1 MKTTCYAAGCE
12 AALVGEAAN
21 AFTLVNRARAKGDA
35 WIAFMD
41 AGDGLEIRSFCPV
54 HSPPVQEAVKLLV
67 SVFGEDFS
75 HMHLRSVARA
85 MKETPIVVTPKEPSP
100 PTETFMPKVDGKPFR
115 CEDCGSNCFHKPV
128 AEDTLLF
135 ACNSCRTRYR
145 GEPSRFGSLVPHE
158 LRRGEPK

>member
-41 AGDGLEIRSFCPV
+41 AGDGLEIRSLCPV

-85 MKETPIVVTPKEPSP
+85 MKETPIVV
-100 PTETFMPKVDGKPFR
+100 PTVEENPN
-115 CEDCGSNCFHKPV
+115 E
-128 AEDTLLF
+128 
-135 ACNSCRTRYR
+135 
-145 GEPSRFGSLVPHE
+145 
-158 LRRGEPK
+158 